1 MLSFTTC
8 MYPYVKKCNT
18 TCFFLLRT
26 LIKDICR
33 FNEKSCA

>member
-18 TCFFLLRT
+18 TSVTHINKGYLSF
-26 LIKDICR
+26 
-33 FNEKSCA
+33 